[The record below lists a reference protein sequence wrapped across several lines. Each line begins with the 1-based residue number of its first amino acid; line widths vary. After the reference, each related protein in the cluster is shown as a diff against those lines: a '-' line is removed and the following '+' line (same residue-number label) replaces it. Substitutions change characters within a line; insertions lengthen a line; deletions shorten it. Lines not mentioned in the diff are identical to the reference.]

1 MEKSEGQQQRQYLWV
16 NKNEASSSLTKG
28 DPSESKAIFQFV
40 QHQRSDV
47 PHRTQDGRYGRR
59 SLASRPPDVP
69 SARSMQGR
77 LRLSQL
83 RSPPRTLPSST
94 SVTSSSAQDDEQSQ
108 HSRTKVVSHRSP
120 SPVSVQEWIARFRRS
135 WASVPSSNFMPGSS
149 VDPFSVTPLPLTGN
163 VEVLLRYHSLM
174 TATGSHVD
182 KVEVL
187 PPHLQPVQKYNK
199 VGQTM
204 LQGCMQNKLKF
215 SSLLMIMAARMV
227 HLSRIPLMGSAQPE
241 YYMQMTLRSVRE
253 KMLDCQEK
261 GIHADAHL
269 VQSIHGLALAA
280 WICQLFEEAST
291 HVRAAKSLL
300 TLLDMDDPYH
310 AFTAQGLVNID
321 KMICIETGWVPEF
334 PVLFDPG
341 PMNPTRLAL
350 IKEEIADFAAARRQP
365 PLYPHSP
372 VPQAIKPSR
381 ALISHQVDIL
391 TDASTIFDFRLG
403 RGFEDALQAGLMSPA
418 LATIVRDILD
428 CVAVGKYVW
437 RTSNATREDAEWMC
451 KRMRAIC
458 HRLLLLPADLHFA
471 GTSIQASKDEA
482 LRLALLLI
490 VLRCTN
496 RMAFRSA
503 QPNMR
508 RLQHALFGIDK
519 NWASH
524 PRLSPS
530 RSELPVGERPKEGLS
545 APSTSTAP
553 STDHENSLLLWTL
566 MTGLFNAQDEPEEAW
581 FMLRAAF
588 VARHR
593 LGILDYESL
602 ENFMTDFLFS
612 KTQQR
617 KSLLAVSLYL
627 SM

>member
-1 MEKSEGQQQRQYLWV
+1 
-16 NKNEASSSLTKG
+16 
-28 DPSESKAIFQFV
+28 
-40 QHQRSDV
+40 
-47 PHRTQDGRYGRR
+47 
-59 SLASRPPDVP
+59 
-69 SARSMQGR
+69 
-77 LRLSQL
+77 
-83 RSPPRTLPSST
+83 
-94 SVTSSSAQDDEQSQ
+94 
-108 HSRTKVVSHRSP
+108 
-120 SPVSVQEWIARFRRS
+120 
-135 WASVPSSNFMPGSS
+135 MPGSG
-149 VDPFSVTPLPLTGN
+149 VDPFSVTPLPLSGN

-215 SSLLMIMAARMV
+215 TSLLMIMAARMV
-227 HLSRIPLMGSAQPE
+227 HLSRIPLMGAAQPE

-261 GIHADAHL
+261 GIQADAHL

-300 TLLDMDDPYH
+300 VLLDMDDPYH

-321 KMICIETGWVPEF
+321 KMICIETGWIPEF

-365 PLYPHSP
+365 PVHPHSP

-381 ALISHQVDIL
+381 ALINHQIDIL
-391 TDASTIFDFRLG
+391 ADASTIFDFRLG
-403 RGFEDALQAGLMSPA
+403 RGFEHALQAKLIGPA
-418 LATIVRDILD
+418 LATILRDILD

-451 KRMRAIC
+451 RRMRAIC
-458 HRLLLLPADLHFA
+458 HRLLLLPADLQFA

-482 LRLALLLI
+482 LRLALLLV

-508 RLQHALFGIDK
+508 RLQRALFGIDK
-519 NWASH
+519 NWSSHSEASRSQPGVPESEKIAQEGISA
-524 PRLSPS
+524 PRGLEPSGKSADTSTLAPS
-530 RSELPVGERPKEGLS
+530 R
-545 APSTSTAP
+545 TY
-553 STDHENSLLLWTL
+553 DENSLLLWAL
-566 MTGLFNAQDEPEEAW
+566 MTGLFNAQDEPEESW

-588 VARHR
+588 VARQR
-593 LGILDYESL
+593 LGILDYDSL

-627 SM
+627 SP